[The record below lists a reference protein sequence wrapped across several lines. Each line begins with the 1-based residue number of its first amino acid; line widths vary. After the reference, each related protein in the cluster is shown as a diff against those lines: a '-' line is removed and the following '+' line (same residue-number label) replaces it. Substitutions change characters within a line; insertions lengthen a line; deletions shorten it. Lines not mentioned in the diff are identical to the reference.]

1 MERLFLHTL
10 VKYGNSDRYPW
21 HMPGH
26 KRQMNLA
33 EHMESLKLGAG
44 YDITEVPGLDN
55 LLVPEGVLADS
66 MAQLPEVYGS
76 YRSYYLVNGSSCGL
90 LTAISAVCRRGDT
103 LIMGRNCHRSIYH
116 AVALLGLQPVY
127 IYPENLDMC
136 AVSGPISKEALQ
148 SALRLHP
155 EAKAVIFPSPTYEGI
170 LSDIAEISEIVHQ
183 AGAYLIVDEAH
194 GAHLEFC
201 DSGPA
206 SAVRCGADL
215 VVESLHK
222 TLPCY
227 NQCAILHI
235 GRGRRTENE
244 KLQEQIEH
252 YLSVYQTSSPSYL
265 LVANMEDSIVAMDE
279 WRTSYVPEYWERLQR
294 FRRKWETMTELHL
307 LTREEVLACGAY
319 EYDITKLVFYIPEKH
334 SGITGEQLA
343 RWLESVCGMVMEM
356 ASLRY
361 VLAMTSVAD
370 SEEAFERLDKAL
382 SKLDCIMKYEPD
394 KIGNPIRVQNSM
406 AAKGLVHAGRKT
418 IAGEMVLPP
427 GEAWN
432 QETVLISLQEAAG
445 RIAGE
450 YVAVYPPG
458 IPQLVPGEAITSEQ
472 VDYLQQCI
480 EHGLYLHGIVKRG
493 EDACIRVLQMQE
505 ARADE

>member
-1 MERLFLHTL
+1 MKRLFLHTL
-10 VKYGNSDRYPW
+10 VEYGNSDRYPW

-26 KRQMNLA
+26 KRQMNLV
-33 EHMESLKLGAG
+33 EQMESLKLGAG
-44 YDITEVPGLDN
+44 YDVTEVAGLDN
-55 LLVPEGVLADS
+55 LLVPEGILADS
-66 MAQLPEVYGS
+66 MAQLPNVYGS
-76 YRSYYLVNGSSCGL
+76 YRSYYLINGSSCGL
-90 LTAISAVCRRGDT
+90 LTAISAVCRQGDT
-103 LIMGRNCHRSIYH
+103 LIMARNCHRSIYH
-116 AVALLGLQPVY
+116 AVSLLGLQPVY
-127 IYPENLDMC
+127 LYPEELDTC
-136 AVSGPISKEALQ
+136 AVSGYISREVVQ
-148 SALRLHP
+148 SALQLHP

-170 LSDIAEISEIVHQ
+170 LSDIEEISKIVHQ

-201 DSGPA
+201 GQGPA
-206 SAVRCGADL
+206 AAVRCGADL
-215 VVESLHK
+215 VVESIHK

-235 GRGRRTENE
+235 GRGKRTESG

-252 YLSVYQTSSPSYL
+252 YLSIYQTSSPSYL
-265 LVANMEDSIVAMDE
+265 LVANMEDGIAAMDE

-294 FRRKWETMTELHL
+294 FRRKWETLTEFHL
-307 LTREEVLACGAY
+307 LTREEVLAYGAY
-319 EYDITKLVFYIPEKH
+319 DYDITKLVFYIPEKH
-334 SGITGEQLA
+334 SEITGEQLA
-343 RWLESVCGMVMEM
+343 RWLESACGMVMEM
-356 ASLRY
+356 ASLQY

-432 QETVLISLQEAAG
+432 RETVLIRLQEAAG

-472 VDYLQQCI
+472 VDYLQQCV

-493 EDACIRVLQMQE
+493 EDACVRVLQMQE